1 MTTTASTR
9 EVYGQTLLELGK
21 DNRDIVV
28 VGGDL
33 NKSTFIHL
41 FAQEF
46 PERFF
51 DMGPAEQNMMSV
63 SAGLANAGK
72 TVFASTFAV
81 FGSGRPYDQIR
92 LGISQPNLNV
102 KIVVTHAGIMTG
114 DDGMS
119 AQSIEDLSLMCA
131 LPNFTV
137 IVPADGPETVKA
149 VLAAAN
155 TKGPFYIRLSRA
167 ATPII
172 HEENYSFQIGKAEIM
187 RSGTHA
193 TIMACG
199 IMVDAALVAASKLS
213 TQGVNCSVIN
223 MATLQP
229 VDKEA
234 IITAAK
240 HTGAIITA
248 EEHLH
253 HGGLSSI
260 VSQVVGENYPVPIET
275 VSLTGYAES
284 GDPKLLLEKYG
295 LTPDSI
301 AKAVKEAIKRK

>member
-172 HEENYSFQIGKAEIM
+172 HEENYSFQVGKAEIM
-187 RSGTHA
+187 RGGTHA